1 MTDRTEQSIV
11 INADADVIMAVIADF
26 EQYPQWVSAAR
37 EVEVVKTGPAGR
49 AQHVRFVL
57 DAGVLKDNYEL
68 SYDWSADGHT
78 VTWDLISSDLQT
90 SQHGRYSLVQQA
102 PGSTKVT
109 YELTVDLA
117 IPMIGQLKRRAEKAI
132 TDAALK
138 ELKKRVED

>member
-11 INADADVIMAVIADF
+11 INADAEAIMSVIADF
-26 EQYPQWVSAAR
+26 DQYPKWVSAAR
-37 EVEVVKTGPAGR
+37 EVEVTVPGSEGR
-49 AQHVRFVL
+49 AQQVRFVL

-68 SYDWSADGHT
+68 SYDWSADGT
-78 VTWDLISSDLQT
+78 SVTWDLISSDLQT
-90 SQHGRYSLVQQA
+90 AQHGRYSLVQQA

-109 YELTVDLA
+109 YELSVNLS

-138 ELKKRVED
+138 ELKKRVEG